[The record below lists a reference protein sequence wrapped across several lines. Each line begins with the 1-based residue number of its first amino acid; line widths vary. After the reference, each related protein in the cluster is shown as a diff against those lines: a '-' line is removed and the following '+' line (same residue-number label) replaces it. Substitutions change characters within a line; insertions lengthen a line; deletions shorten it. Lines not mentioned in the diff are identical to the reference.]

1 MKDFYEKR
9 IDDTRIAYI
18 EALERLKSGTQTHPE
33 LKGKKIKINAST
45 IAKESGKS
53 RNPLYHTHKDILE
66 MINDVKYE
74 AGKDI
79 KENTESLT
87 IISLKDKIKKLE
99 KENEH
104 LLNVNATLL
113 FDNRKI
119 FKITT

>member
-18 EALERLKSGTQTHPE
+18 DALERLKNGTQTHPE

-74 AGKDI
+74 ESKDI
-79 KENTESLT
+79 KDNKENLT

-99 KENEH
+99 EENEH

-113 FDNRKI
+113 FEQRQN
-119 FKITT
+119 FKTR